1 MSKHYIIRGGVEGR
15 ERLRLIA
22 RVMQPTT
29 LGLFARIGVQAGM
42 ACLDVG
48 CGGGDVT
55 FDLARAVGPTGRVVG
70 TDIDSVKLD
79 LARGEAEAQQLA
91 HVEFSLA
98 DIADGGPEPRFDL
111 VYARFLLTHLKDR
124 GEAVARMRRSLR
136 PGGVVVVEDIDFTG
150 HFCHPDCA
158 AFWRYVELYTQAVQR
173 RGGDAN
179 IGPRLPG
186 LLAEAGFERIQM
198 NVVQPAGIDGEV
210 KLISPLT
217 MENIADAVLAEG
229 LAPRDEVEQI
239 ITALYEFAQDS
250 RTVISLPRVVQAWG
264 YRAAA

>member
-22 RVMQPTT
+22 RVMQRTT
-29 LGLFARIGVQAGM
+29 LGLIGRLGVQAGM

-55 FDLARAVGPTGRVVG
+55 FDLARAVGPTGKVVG
-70 TDIDSVKLD
+70 TDIDPVKLD
-79 LARGEAEAQQLA
+79 LARREAEAQQLT
-91 HVEFSLA
+91 HVEFCLA
-98 DIADGGPEPRFDL
+98 DLIEREPEPRFDL
-111 VYARFLLTHLKDR
+111 VYARFLLTHLKDP
-124 GEAVARMRRSLR
+124 GEAVVRMRHSLR
-136 PGGVVVVEDIDFTG
+136 PGGVVAVEDIDFTG

-158 AFWRYVELYTQAVQR
+158 AFRRYVELYTQAVQR

-186 LLAEAGFERIQM
+186 LLAEAGLERIQM

-210 KLISPLT
+210 KLISPIT

-229 LAPRDEVEQI
+229 LGSHDEVDQI
-239 ITALYEFAQDS
+239 ITTLYEFARDP
-250 RTVISLPRVVQAWG
+250 RTVMSLPRVVQAWG
-264 YRAAA
+264 YFPPA